1 VACRC
6 ILHVSI
12 CLEQI
17 IANQILYSIL
27 PTSTGYV
34 DQPPNS
40 MKQEKITI
48 GIVDDHQIVIDGL
61 TSLLKGHEKIKFAFA
76 TTEPTEVYANIS
88 RTPIDILLTDVM
100 MPVLPGNQLA
110 RLVKE
115 KYPAVKIMALS
126 MSGQGDL
133 VNEMIE
139 NADISGYVLK
149 NIGKTE
155 LITAIEKI
163 AAGGIYFSEEVLDEL
178 QKTSQ
183 RKKQN
188 DDAHLTAREVEI
200 IQLIEKE
207 YNNKQIA
214 ETLFI
219 SERTVETHRKN
230 IFRKTETNSVI
241 GLVKY
246 AYEHKLI

>member
-1 VACRC
+1 
-6 ILHVSI
+6 
-12 CLEQI
+12 
-17 IANQILYSIL
+17 
-27 PTSTGYV
+27 
-34 DQPPNS
+34 

-61 TSLLKGHEKIKFAFA
+61 TSLLKGHEKIEFAFA
-76 TTEPTEVYANIS
+76 TTEPETVTAQIA

-100 MPVLPGNQLA
+100 MPNLPGNQLA
-110 RLVKE
+110 RLVKN
-115 KYPAVKIMALS
+115 KHPQVKIMALS

-133 VNEMIE
+133 VNDMIE

-155 LITAIEKI
+155 LISAIEKI
-163 AAGGIYFSEEVLDEL
+163 ASGGIYFSEEVIDEL

-183 RKKQN
+183 RKKQKEE
-188 DDAHLTAREVEI
+188 AHLTPREIEI
-200 IQLIEKE
+200 IRLIEKE

-230 IFRKTETNSVI
+230 IFRKTDTASII